1 MRFASLL
8 RMLRL
13 SVARGRV
20 LRTSG
25 ETVPRSTQTKLHDGE
40 VLDGVHIL
48 GQYGLSSRP
57 LEGAECVVVCVAG
70 DRSHPVVIATGDRR
84 HPGPSL
90 NPGDTAMFAPD
101 GPTVICRRGGGLEIS
116 GDVTIT
122 GDVLVD
128 GSVAASGELE
138 DGSGALGEL
147 RDIYNVHIH
156 TVSGAPTS
164 GPAPTAGG

>member
-20 LRTSG
+20 LRTSY
-25 ETVPRSTQTKLHDGE
+25 ETAPRSVQTKLYDGE
-40 VLDGVHIL
+40 VLDGVHVF

-57 LEGAECVVVCVAG
+57 LEGAECVVVCVAA
-70 DRSHPVVIATGDRR
+70 DRSHPVAIATGDRR

-90 NPGDTAMFAPD
+90 NPGDTAMFAAD

-116 GDVTIT
+116 GNVTIT

-128 GSVAASGELE
+128 GSVSASGELE
-138 DGSGALGEL
+138 DGDGTLGAL
-147 RDIYNVHIH
+147 RDGYNVHVH
-156 TVSGAPTS
+156 TASGAPTS
-164 GPAPTAGG
+164 GPAPTVGG